1 MILFNIIQESFRFSI
16 QALFSNKLRTLL
28 SLLGVTIGIFA
39 IISVFAVVDSLE
51 RNIRDSVSSFGE
63 DIVFIQKWP
72 WSMGED
78 YPWWKYYQRPV
89 PQLKELEALEA
100 RLEFAEAI
108 CFVASSGGKTAK
120 FESNDISD
128 VSIAA
133 VSHGYQNIFGFELS
147 SGRYFSFLESS
158 SGKPVAVIGFNIAD
172 ALFNG
177 ENPLGKQIKIMG
189 QKVLV
194 VGVFEKT
201 GDSII
206 GNSDDNNVVI
216 PVRFARNFIRINNQS
231 TDPKLLVKAMDGV
244 SNDLLKQDL
253 IRVMRSV
260 RRLPPNVA
268 DNFALNEIS
277 IISKGIDLLF
287 GVIDLA
293 GIIIGGFSLLVG
305 GFGIANIMF
314 VSVKER
320 TSIIGIQK
328 AVGAKNYFIL
338 FQFLF
343 ESILLCFVGGGLGL
357 LLVYIGTLIATYSYD
372 FQIILSFKNIISGLL
387 VSVLIGIIAGIIPAI
402 SASKLDPVEAIRS
415 GQ

>member
-16 QALFSNKLRTLL
+16 QALFGNKLRTLL

-89 PQLKELEALEA
+89 PQLKELEALED

-172 ALFNG
+172 ALFDG

-231 TDPKLLVKAMDGV
+231 TDPKLLVKAMEGV

-357 LLVYIGTLIATYSYD
+357 LLVYMGTLIATYSYD

>member
-1 MILFNIIQESFRFSI
+1 MILFNLIQESLRFSI
-16 QALFSNKLRTLL
+16 QALLGNKLRTLL

-89 PQLKELEALEA
+89 PQLKELEALED

-172 ALFNG
+172 ALFDG

-216 PVRFARNFIRINNQS
+216 PVRFAHNFIRINNQS
-231 TDPKLLVKAMDGV
+231 TDPKLLVKAIDGV

-260 RRLPPNVA
+260 RRLPPNV
-268 DNFALNEIS
+268 DNNFALNEIS

-357 LLVYIGTLIATYSYD
+357 LLVYMGTLIATYSYD

-387 VSVLIGIIAGIIPAI
+387 VSVLIGIIAGIIPAV
-402 SASKLDPVEAIRS
+402 SASKLDPVEAIRF

>member
-1 MILFNIIQESFRFSI
+1 MILFNLIQESLRFSI
-16 QALFSNKLRTLL
+16 QALLGNKLRTFL

-72 WSMGED
+72 WSMGKD

-89 PQLKELEALEA
+89 PQLKELEALED

-172 ALFNG
+172 ALFDG

-260 RRLPPNVA
+260 RRLPPNV
-268 DNFALNEIS
+268 DNNFALNEIS

-357 LLVYIGTLIATYSYD
+357 LLVYMGTLIATYSYD

-402 SASKLDPVEAIRS
+402 SASKLDPVEAIRF

>member
-16 QALFSNKLRTLL
+16 QALFGNKLRTLL

-89 PQLKELEALEA
+89 PQLKELEALED

-172 ALFNG
+172 ALFDG
-177 ENPLGKQIKIMG
+177 ENPLGRQIKIMG

-201 GDSII
+201 GDSVI

-231 TDPKLLVKAMDGV
+231 TDPKLLVKAMEGV

-357 LLVYIGTLIATYSYD
+357 LLVYMGTLIATYSYD